1 MSTFDPHLEAS
12 DGTVFF
18 KGEYTKMRCVDPAA
32 TFAPLSQANL
42 VMNGSQPF
50 SIELEWQLSGPLAP
64 LWLAALG
71 GSRTVEAFAESI
83 GPGPEI
89 QIASANG
96 GSDPSLVVNPGTL
109 TYSTTLQV
117 LGGTLPEGN
126 PGATGPSGQYKIS
139 CSAFLNSTLGPPGY
153 DITGYVEGPIIRIEN
168 PI

>member
-12 DGTVFF
+12 GTVFF
-18 KGEYTKMRCVDPAA
+18 KGEYTKMQCVDPAA

-71 GSRTVEAFAESI
+71 GSWTVEAFAESI